1 MSTNSNQLP
10 SLLKPY
16 IRLTKTTSDEY
27 SLWIAVFIPKNYKV
41 SEQPSVTVK
50 SPKLVHVRVD
60 VKGPKEKPSDKW
72 EAVPLL
78 VSLPTPTDG
87 VHSDA
92 QIKVTVWL
100 DDPEDEG
107 STVTKY
113 DEAEEE

>member
-1 MSTNSNQLP
+1 MSTNSNQSP

-16 IRLTKTTSDEY
+16 IRLTKNASDEY
-27 SLWIAVFIPKNYKV
+27 SLWIAVFIPKNYKI
-41 SEQPSVTVK
+41 SEEPSITIK
-50 SPKLVHVRVD
+50 SPKLVQVNVD

-78 VSLPTPTDG
+78 ASLPTPDDG

-92 QIKVTVWL
+92 KIKVTVWL

-107 STVTKY
+107 SSVTQY